1 MISLKRAVQ
10 YPEMRKVSL
19 EGRLGRTLNRAVLAG
34 TLATIPIVILQE
46 RGVRAPWLTAADWT
60 VWIIF
65 FAEYAIGS
73 AFSPNRLKYL
83 RANWMSP
90 LVLILSFPPLPDLLS
105 TVRLARLA
113 RVLRFARLARV
124 TLEGRVGR
132 SLNIAVVIGTLLT
145 IPIVVL
151 QERGFQNGWITSADW
166 AVWAIF
172 LLEYSMEMA
181 FTPNRLKYARRNWL
195 SALVI
200 ILSFPMLPDLLGA
213 VRLTRLARVLRFAR
227 LAGVTLRGLSEL
239 RTVLSHR
246 GLLYVALTTLVLVLA
261 GGGGLELVEPKR
273 TQGGYEDGVWWAIVT
288 ATTVGYGDIAPATLP
303 GRVIAVVL
311 MLSGIG
317 LISTFS
323 ACVTS
328 YFVGQQEHP
337 DTKELRERL
346 ERIEHLL
353 TTLQASNGGQPAEIP
368 RYPKEEVD

>member
-1 MISLKRAVQ
+1 
-10 YPEMRKVSL
+10 MRKVSL
-19 EGRLGRTLNRAVLAG
+19 EGRFGRILNLAVLVG
-34 TLATIPIVILQE
+34 TFATIPIVILQE

-60 VWIIF
+60 VWVIF
-65 FAEYAIGS
+65 LAEYAIGT
-73 AFSPNRLKYL
+73 ALSPTRFKYM
-83 RANWMSP
+83 RANWLSP

-124 TLEGRVGR
+124 TLEGRFGR
-132 SLNIAVVIGTLLT
+132 GLNIAVVIGTLLT
-145 IPIVVL
+145 IPIVIL
-151 QERGFQNGWITSADW
+151 QERGFHNGWITSADW

-172 LLEYSMEMA
+172 LIEYSMEMA
-181 FTPNRLKYARRNWL
+181 FSPDRLKYARKNWL
-195 SALVI
+195 SPLVLI
-200 ILSFPMLPDLLGA
+200 VSFPLLPDLLGA

-353 TTLQASNGGQPAEIP
+353 TSLQASNQGQPAELP